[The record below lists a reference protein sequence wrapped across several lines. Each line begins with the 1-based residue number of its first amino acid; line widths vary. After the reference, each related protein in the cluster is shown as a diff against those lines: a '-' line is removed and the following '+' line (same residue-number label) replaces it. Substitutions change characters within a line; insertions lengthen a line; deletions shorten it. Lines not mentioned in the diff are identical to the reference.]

1 MHSIIKKKTAFG
13 GSRQCSRNIANHCE
27 LFRLPFAHYD
37 AKNEQNKGEIMQ
49 QQFQWLDMF
58 KRQKGFVSDYQ
69 LAKHWQ
75 LPTATIS
82 QYRTGRLKLPVAY
95 CLEIAEVCY
104 FHPLEVILSLEYP
117 RARDAQKERIKQVY
131 FLATAANEPDRMS
144 ARAFSTKY
152 YKRR

>member
-1 MHSIIKKKTAFG
+1 MMLKMSKIRAK
-13 GSRQCSRNIANHCE
+13 SCSNS
-27 LFRLPFAHYD
+27 F
-37 AKNEQNKGEIMQ
+37 
-49 QQFQWLDMF
+49 
-58 KRQKGFVSDYQ
+58 KGFVSDYQ

-82 QYRTGRLKLPVAY
+82 QYRTGRLRLPVAY

-117 RARDAQKERIKQVY
+117 RAKDAQKERIKQVY
-131 FLATAANEPDRMS
+131 FLATAANAP
-144 ARAFSTKY
+144 STKY